1 MRRGQFEAR
10 FQFVRPYRRALGNET
25 VFEPGRLLVNHDAD
39 PGLTGY
45 GNETAADTLFS
56 Q

>member
-1 MRRGQFEAR
+1 LHGRT
-10 FQFVRPYRRALGNET
+10 LGNET
-25 VFEPGRLLVNHDAD
+25 VFEPGRLLMNHDAD

-45 GNETAADTLFS
+45 GEKTSADTFIS

>member
-1 MRRGQFEAR
+1 MGRDGIKAR
-10 FQFVRPYRRALGNET
+10 LQFVTLHSRTLGNET
-25 VFEPGRLLVNHDAD
+25 VFEPGRLLMNHDAN

-45 GNETAADTLFS
+45 RNETAVDTLFS